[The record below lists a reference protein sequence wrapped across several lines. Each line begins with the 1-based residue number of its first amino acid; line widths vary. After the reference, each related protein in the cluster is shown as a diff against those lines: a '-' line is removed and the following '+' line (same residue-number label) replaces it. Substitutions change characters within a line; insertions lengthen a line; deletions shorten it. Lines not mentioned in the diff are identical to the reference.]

1 MGRTMKA
8 CRSGFVTVVVV
19 LALAFVPVAPAQERP
34 PTTAPARSAQTF
46 KAADFP
52 LRKNG
57 ETGKLAEWLK
67 PFDRK
72 PETFEYSIEPAGESE
87 LIRFYRLTFPSPF
100 KSEWPENNIVYGELY
115 LPRQVEGKV
124 PGAVVLDILDGSAI
138 LPRGLARGMAEQ
150 GVAAMYITQPCYG
163 KRKPPGNAHM
173 KAFKADP
180 NKTVDNIRQTV
191 MDVRRAKAVL
201 ATLPEVDPKRLA
213 LTGVSLGG
221 IMTSLA
227 AGVDGEF
234 ARVVPILAGGDLT
247 AITFHA
253 RETRSIRRAIE
264 EKGMTREDTA
274 RLLAPVEPLNFAG
287 RIDPDTCL
295 MINAAKDE
303 VIPRSTTEALNK
315 AIGSR
320 IIWTPLGHY
329 SSILYLPQIRQRTID
344 FILGKQV
351 EDLPR

>member
-1 MGRTMKA
+1 
-8 CRSGFVTVVVV
+8 VPTVVA
-19 LALAFVPVAPAQERP
+19 ALACVSFAKAQERP
-34 PTTAPARSAQTF
+34 PTTAPATTAPARPPQIF
-46 KAADFP
+46 KATDLP
-52 LRKNG
+52 LKHNG

-72 PETFEYSIEPAGESE
+72 PETFEYSLRLDSE
-87 LIRFYRLTFPSPF
+87 TDAVRFYRLQFPSPY
-100 KSEWPENNIVYGELY
+100 KSEWPENNVVYGELY
-115 LPRQVEGKV
+115 VPKNAPGKV
-124 PGAVVLDILDGSAI
+124 PAAVVLDILDGSAI

-150 GVAAMYITQPCYG
+150 GVAAVYITQPCYG

-173 KAFKADP
+173 KSFKDDP
-180 NKTVDNIRQTV
+180 DKVVNNFRQTV
-191 MDVRRAKAVL
+191 MDIRRTKAVL

-213 LTGVSLGG
+213 LTGISLGG

-227 AGVDGEF
+227 AGVDGDF

-253 RETRSIRRAIE
+253 RETRGIRRTIE

-295 MINAAKDE
+295 MINAARDE

-315 AIGSR
+315 KIGSR

-329 SSILYLPQIRQRTID
+329 SSIFYLPQIRQRTID
-344 FILGKQV
+344 FILGKKV
-351 EDLPR
+351 EDLPS

>member
-1 MGRTMKA
+1 MRA
-8 CRSGFVTVVVV
+8 HRSSFVTAVVFAVIAV
-19 LALAFVPVAPAQERP
+19 VPVAHAQERLT
-34 PTTAPARSAQTF
+34 TTAPAHPVQTF
-46 KAADFP
+46 RATDFP
-52 LRKNG
+52 LKRDG
-57 ETGKLAEWLK
+57 ETGELAEWLK

-72 PETFEYSIEPAGESE
+72 PETFEYSLQPAGESD
-87 LIRFYRLTFPSPF
+87 LVRFYRLTFPSPF
-100 KSEWPENNIVYGELY
+100 KSEWPENNVVYGELY
-115 LPRQVEGKV
+115 LPKNVEGKV
-124 PGAVVLDILDGSAI
+124 PAAVVLDILDGSAI

-150 GVAAMYITQPCYG
+150 GVAAVYLTQPCYG
-163 KRKPPGNAHM
+163 KRKPPGNAH
-173 KAFKADP
+173 AFKADP
-180 NKTVDNIRQTV
+180 NKTVDNMRQTV

>member
-1 MGRTMKA
+1 MAGMI
-8 CRSGFVTVVVV
+8 RSILAAAVVF
-19 LALAFVPVAPAQERP
+19 AVAVSTAGAQTRPAA
-34 PTTAPARSAQTF
+34 TTAPAPPARTF
-46 KAADFP
+46 KATDLP
-52 LRKNG
+52 LKRDGASGN
-57 ETGKLAEWLK
+57 LAEWLK

-72 PETFEYSIEPAGESE
+72 PETFEYSLQLAWETE
-87 LIRFYRLTFPSPF
+87 LVRAYRLAFPSPF
-100 KSEWPENNIVYGELY
+100 KSEWPENNVVYGELY
-115 LPRQVEGKV
+115 LPRNTAGKV
-124 PGAVVLDILDGSAI
+124 PAAVVLDILDGSAI

-150 GVAAMYITQPCYG
+150 GVAAVYMLQPCYG
-163 KRKPPGNAHM
+163 RRKPPGNAHM

-180 NKTVDNIRQTV
+180 NKTVDNMRQTV
-191 MDVRRAKAVL
+191 MDVRRTKAVL
-201 ATLPEVDPKRLA
+201 VTLPEVDPKRLA

-264 EKGMTREDTA
+264 EKGMTREDTV

-287 RIDPDTCL
+287 RIDPESCL

-303 VIPRSTTEALNK
+303 VIPRATTEALGK

-329 SSILYLPQIRQRTID
+329 SSVLYLPQIRQRTID
-344 FILGKQV
+344 FILGKRV
-351 EDLPR
+351 EDLPG